1 MGREQNYRT
10 EKRLVTRSLRLNAK
24 MAEIPSIS
32 AHWRKTCITSGRCWS
47 TTAGELRLKIPAFSN
62 AICSSVFPKTWVC
75 SRSINVMPVVMGCWT
90 TFVAS
95 RRPPIPTSRT
105 TTSTFASMNTRKA
118 ISVKNRKN
126 PGHRVIY
133 GGSSDEGRCLIS
145 CNLDQ
150 TTEKC
155 RRYVSLE
162 ICFPLMQNRS
172 HKD

>member
-1 MGREQNYRT
+1 
-10 EKRLVTRSLRLNAK
+10 
-24 MAEIPSIS
+24 
-32 AHWRKTCITSGRCWS
+32 
-47 TTAGELRLKIPAFSN
+47 
-62 AICSSVFPKTWVC
+62 
-75 SRSINVMPVVMGCWT
+75 
-90 TFVAS
+90 
-95 RRPPIPTSRT
+95 
-105 TTSTFASMNTRKA
+105 MNTRKA

-172 HKD
+172 HKDWIWGDVYKPVLNKKRTETTCFVSISPQCRLNKGAGWSFPFRTCNMNNVELANVNLQLLHIIFHHLASCRTILQIRHITILVEKKLFTLLVLPTKYFAK